1 MATVKSSQVNITD
14 LDFDDIA
21 DNLKEYLKGQS
32 TLKDYN
38 FEGSNIS
45 LLIDLLAYS
54 SHVSAFNANM
64 VASELFLD
72 TAQIRKNVVS
82 RAKEIGYTPTSAT
95 ASMATIDLQVNNPL
109 IGGETPTSLTLSR
122 GHKFKTVYDGQ
133 SYPYVCLSSQ
143 TISPLNG
150 VFKFEDLEIYQGKMN
165 SDIFAY
171 NGQVQNQRFP
181 LTEELVD
188 TSTITVTIQ
197 STGGGS
203 SAWSKAEDISG
214 VDKDTKVWYVQEN
227 DQGQFE
233 VYFGD
238 GVISAEPLDGD
249 TITISYLVTNE
260 QHTEGASQFTMTDA
274 IGGNSDVTIIN
285 KTASSGGKAKEGIE
299 SIRFA
304 ASKFYTSQNRLVTVD
319 DYKSKLQTLY
329 PGADSISVWG
339 GEDNDPPEYGKIFI
353 AIKPSQNVNKLTSSE
368 KTLLRD
374 KMRRLNMLTVRPQI
388 VDADIIDIL
397 VTTNFKFN
405 PRATTKTV
413 SELET
418 LVRAAIITHD
428 STYLSG
434 FDSIFRHSVLAT
446 DIDNAES
453 SILSNTT
460 TVKLRKTVS
469 PTFGQSK
476 GYEIEFGEGNKLY
489 NPHSGHNKAG
499 GGIIETTGF
508 LVSGFTDTFY
518 FDDDGEGNLRRYS
531 LSGSTRVYAD
541 NQAGTVDY
549 SNGKITTTGINI
561 LSTINTDDTIHFTVI
576 PNSYDSVAYR
586 SNLLDINTSLISVT
600 GATDTIAS
608 GDTSAGVGY
617 TSSSSYS

>member
-14 LDFDDIA
+14 LDFDNISK
-21 DNLKEYLKGQS
+21 NLKNYLKGQS
-32 TLKDYN
+32 TLKDYD

-109 IGGETPTSLTLSR
+109 IGGNTPTSLTLNR
-122 GHKFKTVYDGQ
+122 GHKFKTVFDGMN
-133 SYPYVCLSSQ
+133 YPYVLLETQ
-143 TISPLNG
+143 TITPLNG
-150 VFKFEDLEIYQGKMN
+150 VFKFEDLKIYQGTMN

-171 NGQVQNQRFP
+171 NGQIQNQRFP

-188 TSTITVTIQ
+188 TSSITVTVQ
-197 STGGGS
+197 STGGSS
-203 SAWSKAEDISG
+203 SAWSRSTDISA
-214 VDKDTKVWYVQEN
+214 VDSDSKVWYVQEN
-227 DQGQFE
+227 DQGLFE

-238 GVISAEPLDGD
+238 GVVSAEPLDGD

-260 QHTEGASQFTMTDA
+260 VHTDGSSIFAMTDSV
-274 IGGNSDVTIIN
+274 GGNMDVTLLTKIN
-285 KTASSGGKAKEGIE
+285 SSGGKDKESVE
-299 SIRFA
+299 SIKFA

-329 PGADSISVWG
+329 PGADSISIWG
-339 GEDNDPPEYGKIFI
+339 GEDNDPPQYGKIFI
-353 AIKPSQNVNKLTSSE
+353 AIKPSQTINKLTSSE
-368 KTLLRD
+368 KVILKEKLRT
-374 KMRRLNMLTVRPQI
+374 LNMLTVRPEL
-388 VDADIIDIL
+388 VDADVIDIL
-397 VTTNFKFN
+397 VTTNFKYN

-453 SILSNTT
+453 SILSNIT
-460 TVKLRKTVS
+460 TVKLRKTIT
-469 PTFGQSK
+469 PTLSQSK
-476 GYEIEFGEGNKLY
+476 GYTIEFGSGNPFY
-489 NPHSGHNKAG
+489 NPHTGHNKAG
-499 GGIIETTGF
+499 GGIIDTTGF
-508 LVSGFTDTFY
+508 TVSGFTDTFF

-531 LSGSTRVYAD
+531 LTGSTRVYAD

-561 LSTINTDDTIHFTVI
+561 IGTSNTDGPIQFTVK
-576 PNSYDSVAYR
+576 PNSNDSVAFR
-586 SNLLDINTSLISVT
+586 SNLLDINSSLIDVT

>member
-21 DNLKEYLKGQS
+21 ANLKEYLKGQS

-38 FEGSNIS
+38 MEGSNINI
-45 LLIDLLAYS
+45 LIDLLAYS

-109 IGGETPTSLTLSR
+109 IGGETPTSLTINR
-122 GHKFKTVYDGQ
+122 GHKFKTVYDGFT
-133 SYPYVCLSSQ
+133 YPYVSLASQ

-171 NGQVQNQRFP
+171 NGQIQNQRFP

-188 TSTITVTIQ
+188 TSTVTVTVQ

-203 SAWSKAEDISG
+203 SAWSKSEDISG

-233 VYFGD
+233 IYFGD

-249 TITISYLVTNE
+249 TITISYLVTDD

-274 IGGNSDVTIIN
+274 IGGNSDVTLIT
-285 KTASSGGKAKEGIE
+285 KTASSGGKAKESIE

-339 GEDNDPPEYGKIFI
+339 GEDNNPPQYGKIFI

-374 KMRRLNMLTVRPQI
+374 KMRRLNMLTVRPEI
-388 VDADIIDIL
+388 IDADIIDIL
-397 VTTNFKFN
+397 VTTTFKFN

-434 FDSIFRHSVLAT
+434 FDSIFRHSVLAK
-446 DIDNAES
+446 DIDSAES
-453 SILSNTT
+453 SILSNIT
-460 TVKLRKTVS
+460 TVKLRKTVT

-476 GYEIEFGEGNKLY
+476 GYEVEFGEGNKFY
-489 NPHSGHNKAG
+489 NPHSGHNKLG

-541 NQAGTVDY
+541 SQAGTVDY
-549 SNGKITTTGINI
+549 SNGKITINGINV

-576 PNSYDSVAYR
+576 PNSFDSVAYR
-586 SNLLDINTSLISVT
+586 SNLLDINTSLIKVT

>member
-21 DNLKEYLKGQS
+21 SNLKEYLKGQS

-82 RAKEIGYTPTSAT
+82 RAKEIGYVPTSAT
-95 ASMATIDLQVNNPL
+95 ASMASIDLQVNNPL
-109 IGGETPTSLTLSR
+109 VGGTIPTSLTLNR
-122 GHKFKTVYDGQ
+122 GHKFKTVFDGV
-133 SYPYVCLSSQ
+133 SYPYILLESK

-150 VFKFEDLEIYQGKMN
+150 VFKFEGLKLYQGTMN

-171 NGQVQNQRFP
+171 NGQTQNQRFP

-188 TSTITVTIQ
+188 TSSITVTVESTSGSTSAWTQ
-197 STGGGS
+197 ST
-203 SAWSKAEDISG
+203 DISA
-214 VDKDTKVWYVQEN
+214 VDKDSKVWYVQEN

-260 QHTEGASQFTMTDA
+260 IHTEGAKVFTMTDA
-274 IGGNSDVTIIN
+274 IAGNSDVTIVTN
-285 KTASSGGKAKEGIE
+285 TTSSGGKDKESIE

-329 PGADSISVWG
+329 PGADSIAVWG
-339 GEDNDPPEYGKIFI
+339 GEDNNPPQYGKIFI
-353 AIKPSQNVNKLTSSE
+353 SIKPSQNVNKLTTSE
-368 KTLLRD
+368 KILLRD
-374 KMRRLNMLTVRPQI
+374 KLRQLNMLTVRPEL
-388 VDADIIDIL
+388 VDANIIDIIIDS
-397 VTTNFKFN
+397 NFKYN
-405 PRATTKTV
+405 PRATTKTA

-434 FDSIFRHSVLAT
+434 FDSIFRHSVLAN
-446 DIDNAES
+446 DIDSAES
-453 SILSNTT
+453 SILSNITT
-460 TVKLRKTVS
+460 IKLRKTIT
-469 PTFGQSK
+469 PTLGQSK
-476 GYEIEFGEGNKLY
+476 GYTVDFGSGNAFY
-489 NPHSGHNKAG
+489 NPHSGHNAHN
-499 GGIIETTGF
+499 GGIIVTTGF
-508 LVSGFTDTFY
+508 KVSGYTDTYY
-518 FDDDGEGNLRRYS
+518 FDDDGQGNLRRYS

-541 NQAGTVDY
+541 SQAGTVDY
-549 SNGKITTTGINI
+549 SNGKITVNGVNI
-561 LSTINTDDTIHFTVI
+561 LETINTDDTIYFTVI
-576 PNSYDSVAYR
+576 PNSYDAVAYR
-586 SNLLDINTSLISVT
+586 SNLLDINTSLIKVT

>member
-14 LDFDDIA
+14 LDFDNISK
-21 DNLKEYLKGQS
+21 NLKNYLKGQS
-32 TLKDYN
+32 TLKDYD

-109 IGGETPTSLTLSR
+109 IGGNTPTSLTLNR
-122 GHKFKTVYDGQ
+122 GHKFKTVFDGMN
-133 SYPYVCLSSQ
+133 YPYVLLETQ
-143 TISPLNG
+143 TITPLNG
-150 VFKFEDLEIYQGKMN
+150 VFKFEDLKIYQGTMN

-171 NGQVQNQRFP
+171 NGQIQNQRFP

-188 TSTITVTIQ
+188 TSSITVTVQ
-197 STGGGS
+197 STGGSS
-203 SAWSKAEDISG
+203 SAWSRSTDISA
-214 VDKDTKVWYVQEN
+214 VDSDSKVWYVQEN
-227 DQGQFE
+227 DQGLFE

-238 GVISAEPLDGD
+238 GVVSAEPLDGD

-260 QHTEGASQFTMTDA
+260 VHTDGSSIFAMTDSV
-274 IGGNSDVTIIN
+274 GGNMDVTLLTKIN
-285 KTASSGGKAKEGIE
+285 SSGGKDKESVE
-299 SIRFA
+299 SIKFA

-329 PGADSISVWG
+329 PGADSISIWG
-339 GEDNDPPEYGKIFI
+339 GEDNDPPQYGKIFI
-353 AIKPSQNVNKLTSSE
+353 AIKPSQTINKLTSSE
-368 KTLLRD
+368 KVILKEKLRT
-374 KMRRLNMLTVRPQI
+374 LNMLTVRPEL
-388 VDADIIDIL
+388 VDADVIDIL
-397 VTTNFKFN
+397 VTTNFKYN

-453 SILSNTT
+453 SILSNIT
-460 TVKLRKTVS
+460 TVKLRKTIT
-469 PTFGQSK
+469 PTLSQSK
-476 GYEIEFGEGNKLY
+476 GYTIEFGSGNPFY
-489 NPHSGHNKAG
+489 NPHTGHNKAG
-499 GGIIETTGF
+499 GGIIDTTGF
-508 LVSGFTDTFY
+508 TVSGFTDTFF

-531 LSGSTRVYAD
+531 LTGSTRVYAD

-561 LSTINTDDTIHFTVI
+561 IGTSNTDGTIHFTVK
-576 PNSYDSVAYR
+576 PNSNDSVAFR
-586 SNLLDINTSLISVT
+586 SNLLDINSSLINVT
-600 GATDTIAS
+600 GATDSIAS

>member
-21 DNLKEYLKGQS
+21 SNLKEYLKGQS

-109 IGGETPTSLTLSR
+109 IGGEVPTSLTLNR
-122 GHKFKTVYDGQ
+122 GHKFKTSYDG
-133 SYPYVCLSSQ
+133 SVFPYVLLESK
-143 TISPLNG
+143 TISPLDG
-150 VFKFEDLEIYQGKMN
+150 IFKFENLKLYQGTMN

-171 NGQVQNQRFP
+171 NGQIQNQRFA
-181 LTEELVD
+181 LSEELVD
-188 TSTITVTIQ
+188 TSSITVTVQ

-203 SAWSKAEDISG
+203 SAWAKSEDISG
-214 VDKDTKVWYVQEN
+214 VDKDSKVWYVQEN
-227 DQGQFE
+227 DQGLFE

-249 TITISYLVTNE
+249 TITISYLVTNAT
-260 QHTEGASQFTMTDA
+260 HTEGANIFTMSDS
-274 IGGNSDVTIIN
+274 IGGNSDVTIIT
-285 KTASSGGKAKEGIE
+285 KTASSGGKDKEDIE

-339 GEDNDPPEYGKIFI
+339 GEDNNPPQYGKIFI

-374 KMRRLNMLTVRPQI
+374 KMRRLNMLTVRPEI
-388 VDADIIDIL
+388 VDADVIEIL
-397 VTTNFKFN
+397 VTCNFKFN
-405 PRATTKTV
+405 PRATTKTA

-453 SILSNTT
+453 SILSNIT

-469 PTFGQSK
+469 PTLGQSK
-476 GYEIEFGEGNKLY
+476 GYEIEFGDGNKFY
-489 NPHSGHNKAG
+489 NPHLGHNKHG
-499 GGIIETTGF
+499 GGITTTTGF
-508 LVSGFTDTFY
+508 KVSGFTDTFF

-531 LSGSTRVYAD
+531 LSGSERVYAD
-541 NQAGTVDY
+541 SQAGTVDY
-549 SNGKITTTGINI
+549 TNGKITVNGINI
-561 LSTINTDDTIHFTVI
+561 LETSNTDDTIHFTVI

-600 GATDTIAS
+600 GATDSIAS

>member
-21 DNLKEYLKGQS
+21 SNLKEYLKGQS

-109 IGGETPTSLTLSR
+109 IGGEVPTSLTLNR
-122 GHKFKTVYDGQ
+122 GHKFKTSYDG
-133 SYPYVCLSSQ
+133 SVFPYVLLESK
-143 TISPLNG
+143 TISPLDG
-150 VFKFEDLEIYQGKMN
+150 IFKFENLKLYQGTMN

-171 NGQVQNQRFP
+171 NGQIQNQRFS
-181 LTEELVD
+181 LSEELVD
-188 TSTITVTIQ
+188 TDSITVTVQ

-203 SAWSKAEDISG
+203 SSWAKSEDISG
-214 VDKDTKVWYVQEN
+214 VDKDSKVWYVQEN
-227 DQGQFE
+227 DQGLFE

-249 TITISYLVTNE
+249 TITISYLVTNAT
-260 QHTEGASQFTMTDA
+260 HTEGANIFTMSDS
-274 IGGNSDVTIIN
+274 IGGNSDVTITT
-285 KTASSGGKAKEGIE
+285 KTASSGGKDKEDIE

-339 GEDNDPPEYGKIFI
+339 GEDNDPPQYGKIFI

-374 KMRRLNMLTVRPQI
+374 KMRRLNMLTVRPEI
-388 VDADIIDIL
+388 VDADVIEIL
-397 VTTNFKFN
+397 VTCNFKFN

-453 SILSNTT
+453 SILSNIT
-460 TVKLRKTVS
+460 TVKLRKTIS
-469 PTFGQSK
+469 PTLGQSK
-476 GYEIEFGEGNKLY
+476 GYEVEFGDGNKFY
-489 NPHSGHNKAG
+489 NPHLGHNKHG
-499 GGIIETTGF
+499 GGITTTTGF
-508 LVSGFTDTFY
+508 KVSGFTDTFF

-531 LSGSTRVYAD
+531 LSGSERVYAD
-541 NQAGTVDY
+541 SQAGTVDY
-549 SNGKITTTGINI
+549 TNGKITVNGINI
-561 LSTINTDDTIHFTVI
+561 LETSNTDDTIHFTVK
-576 PNSYDSVAYR
+576 PNSNDAVAFR
-586 SNLLDINTSLISVT
+586 SNLLDINSSLIDVT

>member
-21 DNLKEYLKGQS
+21 SNLKEYLKGQS

-95 ASMATIDLQVNNPL
+95 ASMATIDLQVNSPL
-109 IGGETPTSLTLSR
+109 IGGEVPTSLTLNR
-122 GHKFKTVYDGQ
+122 GHKFKTSYDG
-133 SYPYVCLSSQ
+133 SVFPYVLLESK
-143 TISPLNG
+143 TISPLDG
-150 VFKFEDLEIYQGKMN
+150 IFKFENLKLYQGTMN

-171 NGQVQNQRFP
+171 NGQIQNQRFA
-181 LTEELVD
+181 LSEELVD
-188 TSTITVTIQ
+188 TSSITVTVQ

-203 SAWSKAEDISG
+203 SAWAKSEDISG
-214 VDKDTKVWYVQEN
+214 VDKDSKVWYVQEN
-227 DQGQFE
+227 DQGLFE

-249 TITISYLVTNE
+249 TITISYLVTNAT
-260 QHTEGASQFTMTDA
+260 HTEGANIFTMSDS
-274 IGGNSDVTIIN
+274 IGGNSDVTIIT
-285 KTASSGGKAKEGIE
+285 KTASSGGKDKEDIE

-339 GEDNDPPEYGKIFI
+339 GEDNNPPQYGKIFI

-374 KMRRLNMLTVRPQI
+374 KMRRLNMLTVRPEI
-388 VDADIIDIL
+388 VDADVIEIL
-397 VTTNFKFN
+397 VTCNFKFN
-405 PRATTKTV
+405 PRATTKTA

-453 SILSNTT
+453 SILSNIT
-460 TVKLRKTVS
+460 TVKLRKTIS
-469 PTFGQSK
+469 PTLGQSK
-476 GYEIEFGEGNKLY
+476 GYDIEFGDGNKFY
-489 NPHSGHNKAG
+489 NPHLGHNKHG
-499 GGIIETTGF
+499 GGITTTTGF
-508 LVSGFTDTFY
+508 KVSGFTDTFF

-531 LSGSTRVYAD
+531 LSGSERVYAD
-541 NQAGTVDY
+541 SQAGTVDY
-549 SNGKITTTGINI
+549 TNGKITINGINI
-561 LSTINTDDTIHFTVI
+561 LETSNTDDTIHFTVI

-600 GATDTIAS
+600 GATDSIAS

>member
-21 DNLKEYLKGQS
+21 SNLKEYLKGQS

-109 IGGETPTSLTLSR
+109 IGGEIPTSLTLNR
-122 GHKFKTVYDGQ
+122 GHKFKTAYDGLVF
-133 SYPYVCLSSQ
+133 PYVLLESK
-143 TISPLNG
+143 TISPLDG
-150 VFKFEDLEIYQGKMN
+150 IFKFENLKLYQGTMN

-171 NGQVQNQRFP
+171 NGQIQNQRFA
-181 LTEELVD
+181 LSEELVD
-188 TSTITVTIQ
+188 TDSITVTVQ

-203 SAWSKAEDISG
+203 SAWAKSEDISG
-214 VDKDTKVWYVQEN
+214 VDKDSKVWYVQEN
-227 DQGQFE
+227 DQGLFE

-249 TITISYLVTNE
+249 TITISYLVTNAT
-260 QHTEGASQFTMTDA
+260 HTEGANIFTMTDA
-274 IGGNSDVTIIN
+274 IGGNSDVTLIT
-285 KTASSGGKAKEGIE
+285 KTASSGGKDKEDIE

-339 GEDNDPPEYGKIFI
+339 GEDNNPPQYGKIFI

-374 KMRRLNMLTVRPQI
+374 KMRRLNMLTVRPEI
-388 VDADIIDIL
+388 VDADVIEIL
-397 VTTNFKFN
+397 VTCNFKFN
-405 PRATTKTV
+405 PRATTKTA

-446 DIDNAES
+446 DIDNAEP
-453 SILSNTT
+453 SILSNIT
-460 TVKLRKTVS
+460 TVKLRKTVT
-469 PTFGQSK
+469 PTLGQSK
-476 GYEIEFGEGNKLY
+476 GYEIEFGDGNKFY
-489 NPHSGHNKAG
+489 NPHTGHNKHG
-499 GGIIETTGF
+499 GGITTTTGF
-508 LVSGFTDTFY
+508 KVSGFTDTYF

-531 LSGSTRVYAD
+531 LSGSERVYAD
-541 NQAGTVDY
+541 SQAGTVDY
-549 SNGKITTTGINI
+549 TNGKITVNGINI
-561 LSTINTDDTIHFTVI
+561 LETSNTDDTIHFTVI

-600 GATDTIAS
+600 GATDSIAS

-617 TSSSSYS
+617 TSTSSYS

>member
-21 DNLKEYLKGQS
+21 SNLKEYLKGQS

-109 IGGETPTSLTLSR
+109 IGGEVPTSLTLNR
-122 GHKFKTVYDGQ
+122 GHKFKTSYDG
-133 SYPYVCLSSQ
+133 SVFPYVLLESK
-143 TISPLNG
+143 TISPLDG
-150 VFKFEDLEIYQGKMN
+150 IFKFENLKLYQGTMN

-171 NGQVQNQRFP
+171 NGQIQNQRFS
-181 LTEELVD
+181 LSEELVD
-188 TSTITVTIQ
+188 TDSITVTVQ

-203 SAWSKAEDISG
+203 SAWAKSEDISG
-214 VDKDTKVWYVQEN
+214 VDKDSKVWYVQEN
-227 DQGQFE
+227 DQGLFE

-249 TITISYLVTNE
+249 TITISYLVTNAT
-260 QHTEGASQFTMTDA
+260 HTEGANIFTMSDS
-274 IGGNSDVTIIN
+274 IGGNSDVTIIT
-285 KTASSGGKAKEGIE
+285 KTASSGGKDKEDIE

-339 GEDNDPPEYGKIFI
+339 GEDNNPPQYGKIFI

-374 KMRRLNMLTVRPQI
+374 KMRRLNMLTVRPEI
-388 VDADIIDIL
+388 VDADVIEIL
-397 VTTNFKFN
+397 VTCNFKFN
-405 PRATTKTV
+405 PRATTKTA

-453 SILSNTT
+453 SILSNIT

-469 PTFGQSK
+469 PTLGQSK
-476 GYEIEFGEGNKLY
+476 GYEIEFGDGNKFY
-489 NPHSGHNKAG
+489 NPHLGHNKHG
-499 GGIIETTGF
+499 GGITTTTGF
-508 LVSGFTDTFY
+508 KVSGFTDTFF

-531 LSGSTRVYAD
+531 LSGSERVYAD
-541 NQAGTVDY
+541 SQAGTVDY
-549 SNGKITTTGINI
+549 TNGKITVNGINI
-561 LSTINTDDTIHFTVI
+561 LETSNTDDTIHFTVI

-600 GATDTIAS
+600 GATDSIAS

>member
-21 DNLKEYLKGQS
+21 SNLKEYLKGQS

-109 IGGETPTSLTLSR
+109 IGGEVPTSLTLNR
-122 GHKFKTVYDGQ
+122 GHKFKTSYDG
-133 SYPYVCLSSQ
+133 SVFPYVLLESK
-143 TISPLNG
+143 TISPLDG
-150 VFKFEDLEIYQGKMN
+150 IFKFENLKLYQGTMN

-171 NGQVQNQRFP
+171 NGQIQNQRFS
-181 LTEELVD
+181 LSEELVD
-188 TSTITVTIQ
+188 TDSITVTVQ

-203 SAWSKAEDISG
+203 SAWSKSEDISG
-214 VDKDTKVWYVQEN
+214 VDKDSKVWYVQEN
-227 DQGQFE
+227 DQGLFE

-249 TITISYLVTNE
+249 TITISYLVTNAT
-260 QHTEGASQFTMTDA
+260 HTEGANIFTMSDS
-274 IGGNSDVTIIN
+274 IGGNSDVTLIT
-285 KTASSGGKAKEGIE
+285 KTASSGGKDKEDIE

-339 GEDNDPPEYGKIFI
+339 GEDNNPPQYGKIFI

-374 KMRRLNMLTVRPQI
+374 KMRRLNMLTVRPEI
-388 VDADIIDIL
+388 VDADVIEIL
-397 VTTNFKFN
+397 VTCNFKFN
-405 PRATTKTV
+405 PRATTKTA

-453 SILSNTT
+453 SILSNIT

-469 PTFGQSK
+469 PTLGQSK
-476 GYEIEFGEGNKLY
+476 GYEIEFGDGNKFY
-489 NPHSGHNKAG
+489 NPHLGHNKHG
-499 GGIIETTGF
+499 GGITTTTGF
-508 LVSGFTDTFY
+508 KVSGFTDTFF
-518 FDDDGEGNLRRYS
+518 FDDDGEGSLRRYS
-531 LSGSTRVYAD
+531 LSGSERVYAD
-541 NQAGTVDY
+541 SQAGTVDY
-549 SNGKITTTGINI
+549 TNGKITVNGINI
-561 LSTINTDDTIHFTVI
+561 LETSNTDDTIHFTVI

-600 GATDTIAS
+600 GATDSIAS

>member
-1 MATVKSSQVNITD
+1 MTTVKSSQVNITD

-21 DNLKEYLKGQS
+21 SNLKEYLKGQS

-109 IGGETPTSLTLSR
+109 IGGEVPTSLTLNR
-122 GHKFKTVYDGQ
+122 GHKFKTTYDGFVF
-133 SYPYVCLSSQ
+133 PYVLLESQ

-150 VFKFEDLEIYQGKMN
+150 VFKFEDLELYQGTMN

-171 NGQVQNQRFP
+171 NGQIQNQRFS
-181 LTEELVD
+181 LSEELVD
-188 TSTITVTIQ
+188 TTSITVTVS
-197 STGGGS
+197 STGGSTS
-203 SAWSKAEDISG
+203 SWSQSVDISS
-214 VDKDTKVWYVQEN
+214 VDKDSKVWYVQEN
-227 DQGQFE
+227 DQGLFE

-249 TITISYLVTNE
+249 TITISYLVTNAT
-260 QHTEGASQFTMTDA
+260 HTEGANVFSMTDA
-274 IGGNSDVTIIN
+274 IGGNSDVTLIN
-285 KTASSGGKAKEGIE
+285 KTASSGGKDKEGIE

-339 GEDNDPPEYGKIFI
+339 GEDNNPPQYGKIFI

-374 KMRRLNMLTVRPQI
+374 KMRRLNMLTVRPDI

-397 VTTNFKFN
+397 VTCNFKFN

-434 FDSIFRHSVLAT
+434 FDSIFRHSVLAK
-446 DIDNAES
+446 DIDSAES
-453 SILSNTT
+453 SILSNIT
-460 TVKLRKTVS
+460 TVKLRKTVT

-476 GYEIEFGEGNKLY
+476 GYNVEFGDGNGFY
-489 NPHSGHNKAG
+489 NPHSGHNKHG
-499 GGIIETTGF
+499 GGILETTGF

-541 NQAGTVDY
+541 SQAGIVDY
-549 SNGKITTTGINI
+549 SNGKITINGINV
-561 LSTINTDDTIHFTVI
+561 LSTINTDDTIHFTVN

-586 SNLLDINTSLISVT
+586 SNLLDINSSLIRVT

>member
-21 DNLKEYLKGQS
+21 SNLKEYLKGQS

-95 ASMATIDLQVNNPL
+95 ASMATIDLQVNSPL
-109 IGGETPTSLTLSR
+109 IGGEVPTSLTLNR
-122 GHKFKTVYDGQ
+122 GHKFKTSYDG
-133 SYPYVCLSSQ
+133 SVFPYVLLESK
-143 TISPLNG
+143 TISPLDG
-150 VFKFEDLEIYQGKMN
+150 IFKFENLKLYQGTMN

-171 NGQVQNQRFP
+171 NGQIQNQRFA
-181 LTEELVD
+181 LSEELVD
-188 TSTITVTIQ
+188 TSSITVTIQ

-203 SAWSKAEDISG
+203 SAWAKSEDISG
-214 VDKDTKVWYVQEN
+214 VDKDSKVWYVQEN
-227 DQGQFE
+227 DQGLFE

-249 TITISYLVTNE
+249 TITISYLVTNAT
-260 QHTEGASQFTMTDA
+260 HTEGANIFTMSDS
-274 IGGNSDVTIIN
+274 IGGNSDVTIIT
-285 KTASSGGKAKEGIE
+285 KTASSGGKDKEDIE

-339 GEDNDPPEYGKIFI
+339 GEDNNPPQYGKIFI

-374 KMRRLNMLTVRPQI
+374 KMRRLNMLTVRPEI
-388 VDADIIDIL
+388 VDADVIEIL
-397 VTTNFKFN
+397 VTCNFKFN
-405 PRATTKTV
+405 PRATTKTA

-453 SILSNTT
+453 SILSNIT
-460 TVKLRKTVS
+460 TVKLRKTIS
-469 PTFGQSK
+469 PTLGQSK
-476 GYEIEFGEGNKLY
+476 GYDIEFGDGNKFY
-489 NPHSGHNKAG
+489 NPHLGHNKHG
-499 GGIIETTGF
+499 GGITTTTGF
-508 LVSGFTDTFY
+508 KVSGFTDTFF

-531 LSGSTRVYAD
+531 LSGSERVYAD
-541 NQAGTVDY
+541 SQAGTVDY
-549 SNGKITTTGINI
+549 TNGKITINGINI
-561 LSTINTDDTIHFTVI
+561 LETSNTDDTIHFTVI

-600 GATDTIAS
+600 GATDSIAS

>member
-21 DNLKEYLKGQS
+21 SNLKEYLKGQS

-109 IGGETPTSLTLSR
+109 IGGEVPTSLTLNR
-122 GHKFKTVYDGQ
+122 GHKFKTSYDG
-133 SYPYVCLSSQ
+133 SVFPYVLLESK
-143 TISPLNG
+143 TISPLDG
-150 VFKFEDLEIYQGKMN
+150 IFKFENLKLYQGTMN

-171 NGQVQNQRFP
+171 NGQIQNQRFA
-181 LTEELVD
+181 LSEELVD
-188 TSTITVTIQ
+188 TSSITVTIQ

-203 SAWSKAEDISG
+203 SAWAKSEDISG
-214 VDKDTKVWYVQEN
+214 VDKDSKVWYVQEN
-227 DQGQFE
+227 DQGLFE

-249 TITISYLVTNE
+249 TITISYLVTNAT
-260 QHTEGASQFTMTDA
+260 HTEGANIFTMSDS
-274 IGGNSDVTIIN
+274 IGGNSDVTIIT
-285 KTASSGGKAKEGIE
+285 KTASSGGKDKEDIE

-339 GEDNDPPEYGKIFI
+339 GEDNNPPQYGKIFI

-374 KMRRLNMLTVRPQI
+374 KMRRLNMLTVRPEI
-388 VDADIIDIL
+388 VDADVIEIL
-397 VTTNFKFN
+397 VTCNFKFN
-405 PRATTKTV
+405 PRATTKTA

-453 SILSNTT
+453 SILSNIT

-469 PTFGQSK
+469 PTLGQSK
-476 GYEIEFGEGNKLY
+476 GYEIEFGDGNKFY
-489 NPHSGHNKAG
+489 NPHLGHNKHG
-499 GGIIETTGF
+499 GGITTTTGF
-508 LVSGFTDTFY
+508 KVSGFTDTFF

-531 LSGSTRVYAD
+531 LSGSERVYAD
-541 NQAGTVDY
+541 SQAGTVDY
-549 SNGKITTTGINI
+549 TNGKITVNGVNI
-561 LSTINTDDTIHFTVI
+561 LETSNTDDTIHFTVI

-600 GATDTIAS
+600 GATDSIAS

>member
-14 LDFDDIA
+14 LDFDDISK
-21 DNLKEYLKGQS
+21 NLKNYLKGQS
-32 TLKDYN
+32 TLKDYD

-109 IGGETPTSLTLSR
+109 IGGETPTSLTLNR
-122 GHKFKTVYDGQ
+122 GHKFKTVYDGFN
-133 SYPYVCLSSQ
+133 YPYVLLESQ
-143 TISPLNG
+143 TITPLNN
-150 VFKFEDLEIYQGKMN
+150 VFKFENLEIYQGTMN

-171 NGQVQNQRFP
+171 NGQIQNQRFP

-188 TSTITVTIQ
+188 TSSITVTVQ
-197 STGGGS
+197 STGGSS
-203 SAWSKAEDISG
+203 SAWSRSTDISA
-214 VDKDTKVWYVQEN
+214 VNSNSTVWYVQEN
-227 DQGQFE
+227 DQGLFE

-238 GVISAEPLDGD
+238 GVVSAEPLDGD

-260 QHTEGASQFTMTDA
+260 NHTDGSSSFTMTDSV
-274 IGGNSDVTIIN
+274 GGNTDVTLIT
-285 KTASSGGKAKEGIE
+285 KTNSSGGKDKE
-299 SIRFA
+299 SIDSIKFA

-339 GEDNDPPEYGKIFI
+339 GEDNDPPQYGKIFI
-353 AIKPSQNVNKLTSSE
+353 AIKPSQTVNKLTSSE
-368 KTLLRD
+368 KTLL
-374 KMRRLNMLTVRPQI
+374 KQKLKTLNMLTVRPELI
-388 VDADIIDIL
+388 DADVIDIL
-397 VTTNFKFN
+397 VNTSFKYN
-405 PRATTKTV
+405 PKATTKTV

-434 FDSIFRHSVLAT
+434 FDGIFRHSVLAK
-446 DIDNAES
+446 DIDSAES
-453 SILSNTT
+453 SILSNIT
-460 TVKLRKTVS
+460 TVKLRKTIS
-469 PTFGQSK
+469 PTFNQSK
-476 GYEIEFGEGNKLY
+476 GYTIDFGSGNAFY
-489 NPHSGHNKAG
+489 NPHVGHNKAG
-499 GGIIETTGF
+499 GGILETSGF

-518 FDDDGEGNLRRYS
+518 FDDDGNGNLRRYS
-531 LSGSTRVYAD
+531 LSGSERIYAD
-541 NQAGTVDY
+541 SQAGTVDY
-549 SNGKITTTGINI
+549 TNGKITTTGINI
-561 LSTINTDDTIHFTVI
+561 LSTINTDDTIHFTVK
-576 PNSYDSVAYR
+576 PNSNDSVAFR
-586 SNLLDINTSLISVT
+586 SNLLDINSSLIDVT
-600 GATDTIAS
+600 GATDSIAS

>member
-21 DNLKEYLKGQS
+21 SNLKNYLKGQS
-32 TLKDYN
+32 TLKDYD

-95 ASMATIDLQVNNPL
+95 ASSATIDLQVNNPL
-109 IGGETPTSLTLSR
+109 IGGETPTSLTLNR
-122 GHKFKTVYDGQ
+122 GHKFKTVYDGFN
-133 SYPYVCLSSQ
+133 YPYVLLESQ
-143 TISPLNG
+143 TITPLNN
-150 VFKFEDLEIYQGKMN
+150 VFKFENLEIYQGTMN
-165 SDIFAY
+165 SDLFAY
-171 NGQVQNQRFP
+171 NGQIQNQRFP
-181 LTEELVD
+181 LTEELAD
-188 TSTITVTIQ
+188 TSSITVTVQ
-197 STGGGS
+197 STGGSS
-203 SAWSKAEDISG
+203 SAWSRSTDISA
-214 VDKDTKVWYVQEN
+214 VNSNSKVWYVQEN
-227 DQGQFE
+227 DQGLFE

-238 GVISAEPLDGD
+238 GVVSAEPLDGD

-260 QHTEGASQFTMTDA
+260 NHTDGSSLFTMTDSV
-274 IGGNSDVTIIN
+274 GGNTDVTLIT
-285 KTASSGGKAKEGIE
+285 KTNSSGGKDKE
-299 SIRFA
+299 SIDSIKFA

-339 GEDNDPPEYGKIFI
+339 GEDNDPPQYGKIFI
-353 AIKPSQNVNKLTSSE
+353 AIKPSQTVNKLTSSE
-368 KTLLRD
+368 KTLL
-374 KMRRLNMLTVRPQI
+374 KQKLKTLNMLTVRPELI
-388 VDADIIDIL
+388 DADVIDIL
-397 VTTNFKFN
+397 VNTNFKYN
-405 PRATTKTV
+405 PKATTKTV

-434 FDSIFRHSVLAT
+434 FDGIFRHSVLAK
-446 DIDNAES
+446 DIDSAES
-453 SILSNTT
+453 SILSNIT
-460 TVKLRKTVS
+460 TVKLRKTIS
-469 PTFGQSK
+469 PTFNQSK
-476 GYEIEFGEGNKLY
+476 GYTIDFGSGNSFY

-499 GGIIETTGF
+499 GGIIETSGF

-518 FDDDGEGNLRRYS
+518 YDDDGNGNLRRYS
-531 LSGSTRVYAD
+531 FSGAERVYAD

-561 LSTINTDDTIHFTVI
+561 LSTINTDDTIHFTVK
-576 PNSYDSVAYR
+576 PNSYDSVAFR
-586 SNLLDINTSLISVT
+586 SNLLDINSSLIDVT
-600 GATDTIAS
+600 GATDSIAS

>member
-21 DNLKEYLKGQS
+21 ANLKEYLKGQS

-109 IGGETPTSLTLSR
+109 IGGEVPTSLTLNR
-122 GHKFKTVYDGQ
+122 GHKFKTSYDG
-133 SYPYVCLSSQ
+133 SVFPYVLLESK
-143 TISPLNG
+143 TISPLDG
-150 VFKFEDLEIYQGKMN
+150 IFKFENLKLYQGTMN

-171 NGQVQNQRFP
+171 NGQIQNQRFA
-181 LTEELVD
+181 LSEELVD
-188 TSTITVTIQ
+188 TSSITVTIQ

-203 SAWSKAEDISG
+203 SAWAKSEDISG
-214 VDKDTKVWYVQEN
+214 VDKDSKVWYVQEN

-249 TITISYLVTNE
+249 TITISYLVTNSI
-260 QHTEGASQFTMTDA
+260 HTEGANIFTMSDS
-274 IGGNSDVTIIN
+274 IGGNSDVTLIT
-285 KTASSGGKAKEGIE
+285 KTASSGGKDKEDIE

-339 GEDNDPPEYGKIFI
+339 GEDNNPPQYGKIFI

-374 KMRRLNMLTVRPQI
+374 KMRRLNMLTVRPEI
-388 VDADIIDIL
+388 VDADVIEIL
-397 VTTNFKFN
+397 VTCNFKFN
-405 PRATTKTV
+405 PRATTKTA

-453 SILSNTT
+453 SILSNIT
-460 TVKLRKTVS
+460 TVKLRKTIS
-469 PTFGQSK
+469 PTLGQSK
-476 GYEIEFGEGNKLY
+476 GYEIEFGDGNKFY
-489 NPHSGHNKAG
+489 NPHLGHNKHG
-499 GGIIETTGF
+499 GGITTTTGF
-508 LVSGFTDTFY
+508 KVSGFTDTFF

-531 LSGSTRVYAD
+531 LSGSERVYAD
-541 NQAGTVDY
+541 SQAGTVDY
-549 SNGKITTTGINI
+549 TNGKITVNGVNI
-561 LSTINTDDTIHFTVI
+561 LETSNTDDTIHFTVI

-600 GATDTIAS
+600 GATDSIAS

>member
-14 LDFDDIA
+14 LDFDNIGN
-21 DNLKEYLKGQS
+21 NLKEYLKGQQ

-82 RAKEIGYTPTSAT
+82 RAKEIGYVPTSAT
-95 ASMATIDLQVNNPL
+95 ASMASIDLQVNNPL
-109 IGGETPTSLTLSR
+109 VGGTIPTSLTLNR
-122 GHKFKTVYDGQ
+122 GHKFKTVFDGV
-133 SYPYVCLSSQ
+133 SYPYILLESK

-150 VFKFEDLEIYQGKMN
+150 VFKFEGLKLYQGTMN

-171 NGQVQNQRFP
+171 NGQTQNQRFP

-188 TSTITVTIQ
+188 TSSITVTVESTSGSTSAWTQ
-197 STGGGS
+197 ST
-203 SAWSKAEDISG
+203 DISA
-214 VDKDTKVWYVQEN
+214 VDKDSKVWYVQEN

-260 QHTEGASQFTMTDA
+260 IHTEGAKVFTMTDA
-274 IGGNSDVTIIN
+274 IAGNSDVTIVTN
-285 KTASSGGKAKEGIE
+285 TASSGGKDKESIE

-329 PGADSISVWG
+329 PGADSIAVWG
-339 GEDNDPPEYGKIFI
+339 GEDNNPPQYGKIFI
-353 AIKPSQNVNKLTSSE
+353 SIKPSQNVNKLTTSE
-368 KTLLRD
+368 KILLRD
-374 KMRRLNMLTVRPQI
+374 KLRQLNMLTVRPEL
-388 VDADIIDIL
+388 VDANIIDIIIDS
-397 VTTNFKFN
+397 NFKYN
-405 PRATTKTV
+405 PRATTKTT

-434 FDSIFRHSVLAT
+434 FDSIFRHSVLAN
-446 DIDNAES
+446 DIDSAES
-453 SILSNTT
+453 SILSNITT
-460 TVKLRKTVS
+460 IKLRKTIT
-469 PTFGQSK
+469 PTLGQSK
-476 GYEIEFGEGNKLY
+476 GYTVDFGSGNAFY
-489 NPHSGHNKAG
+489 NPHSGHNAHN
-499 GGIIETTGF
+499 GGIIVTTGF
-508 LVSGFTDTFY
+508 KVSGYTDTYY
-518 FDDDGEGNLRRYS
+518 FDDDGQGNLRRYS

-541 NQAGTVDY
+541 SQAGTVDY
-549 SNGKITTTGINI
+549 SNGKITVNGVNI
-561 LSTINTDDTIHFTVI
+561 LETINTDDTIYFTVI
-576 PNSYDSVAYR
+576 PNSYDAVAYR
-586 SNLLDINTSLISVT
+586 SNLLDINTSLIKVT

-608 GDTSAGVGY
+608 GDTSARVGN

>member
-21 DNLKEYLKGQS
+21 SNLKEYLKGQS
-32 TLKDYN
+32 TLKDYD

-109 IGGETPTSLTLSR
+109 IGGNTPTSLTLNR
-122 GHKFKTVYDGQ
+122 GHKFKTVFDGMN
-133 SYPYVCLSSQ
+133 YPYVLLETQ
-143 TISPLNG
+143 TITPLNG
-150 VFKFEDLEIYQGKMN
+150 VFKFEDLKIYQGTMN

-171 NGQVQNQRFP
+171 NGQIQNQRFP

-188 TSTITVTIQ
+188 TSSITVTVQ
-197 STGGGS
+197 STGGSS
-203 SAWSKAEDISG
+203 SAWSRSTDISA
-214 VDKDTKVWYVQEN
+214 VDSDSKVWYVQEN
-227 DQGQFE
+227 DQGLFE

-238 GVISAEPLDGD
+238 GVVSAEPLDGD

-260 QHTEGASQFTMTDA
+260 VHTDGSSIFAMTDSV
-274 IGGNSDVTIIN
+274 GGNMDVTLLTKIN
-285 KTASSGGKAKEGIE
+285 SSGGKDKESVE
-299 SIRFA
+299 SIKFA

-329 PGADSISVWG
+329 PGADSISIWG
-339 GEDNDPPEYGKIFI
+339 GEDNDPPQYGKIFI
-353 AIKPSQNVNKLTSSE
+353 AIKPSQTINKLTSSE
-368 KTLLRD
+368 KVILKEKLRT
-374 KMRRLNMLTVRPQI
+374 LNMLTVRPEL
-388 VDADIIDIL
+388 VDADVIDIL
-397 VTTNFKFN
+397 VTTNFKYN

-453 SILSNTT
+453 SILSNIT
-460 TVKLRKTVS
+460 TVKLRKTIT
-469 PTFGQSK
+469 PTLSQSK
-476 GYEIEFGEGNKLY
+476 GYTIEFGSGNPFY
-489 NPHSGHNKAG
+489 NPHTGHNKAG
-499 GGIIETTGF
+499 GGIIDTTGF
-508 LVSGFTDTFY
+508 TVSGFTDTFF

-531 LSGSTRVYAD
+531 LTGSTRVYAD

-561 LSTINTDDTIHFTVI
+561 IGTSNTDGTIHFTVK
-576 PNSYDSVAYR
+576 PNSNDSVAFR
-586 SNLLDINTSLISVT
+586 SNLLDINSSLISVT

-617 TSSSSYS
+617 SSSSSYS

>member
-21 DNLKEYLKGQS
+21 SNLKEYLKGQS

-45 LLIDLLAYS
+45 ILIDLLAYS

-109 IGGETPTSLTLSR
+109 IGGEVPTSLTLNR
-122 GHKFKTVYDGQ
+122 GHKFKTTYDGFVF
-133 SYPYVCLSSQ
+133 PYVLLESQ

-150 VFKFEDLEIYQGKMN
+150 VFKFEDLELYQGTMN

-171 NGQVQNQRFP
+171 NGQIQNQRFS
-181 LTEELVD
+181 LSEELVD
-188 TSTITVTIQ
+188 TTSITVTVS
-197 STGGGS
+197 STGGSTS
-203 SAWSKAEDISG
+203 SWSQSVDISS
-214 VDKDTKVWYVQEN
+214 VDKDSKVWYVQEN
-227 DQGQFE
+227 DQGLFE

-249 TITISYLVTNE
+249 TITISYLVTNAT
-260 QHTEGASQFTMTDA
+260 HTEGANVFSMTDA
-274 IGGNSDVTIIN
+274 IGGNSDVTLIN
-285 KTASSGGKAKEGIE
+285 KTASSGGKDKEGIE

-339 GEDNDPPEYGKIFI
+339 GEDNNPPQYGKIFI

-368 KTLLRD
+368 KVLLRD
-374 KMRRLNMLTVRPQI
+374 KLKRLNMLTVRPELI
-388 VDADIIDIL
+388 DADVIDIL
-397 VTTNFKFN
+397 VTTNFKYN
-405 PRATTKTV
+405 PKATTKTV

-434 FDSIFRHSVLAT
+434 FDGIFRHSVLAK
-446 DIDNAES
+446 DIDSAES
-453 SILSNTT
+453 SILSNIT
-460 TVKLRKTVS
+460 TVKLRKTIT

-476 GYEIEFGEGNKLY
+476 GYTIDFGSGNAFY

-499 GGIIETTGF
+499 GGILDTTGF

-518 FDDDGEGNLRRYS
+518 YDDDGNGNLRRYS
-531 LSGSTRVYAD
+531 FSGAERIYAD
-541 NQAGTVDY
+541 NQAGTVNY
-549 SNGKITTTGINI
+549 STGKITTTGINI
-561 LSTINTDDTIHFTVI
+561 TGTSNTNETIHFTVK
-576 PNSYDSVAYR
+576 PNSNDSVAFR
-586 SNLLDINTSLISVT
+586 SNLLDINTALISVT

-617 TSSSSYS
+617 TSSTSYS

>member
-21 DNLKEYLKGQS
+21 SNLKEYLKGQS

-109 IGGETPTSLTLSR
+109 IGGEVPTSLTLNR
-122 GHKFKTVYDGQ
+122 GHKFKTSYDG
-133 SYPYVCLSSQ
+133 SVFPYVLLESK
-143 TISPLNG
+143 TISPLDG
-150 VFKFEDLEIYQGKMN
+150 VFKFENLKLYQGTMN

-171 NGQVQNQRFP
+171 NGQIQNQRFA
-181 LTEELVD
+181 LSEELVD
-188 TSTITVTIQ
+188 TSSITVTIQ

-203 SAWSKAEDISG
+203 SAWAKSEDISG
-214 VDKDTKVWYVQEN
+214 VDKDSKVWYVQEN
-227 DQGQFE
+227 DQGLFE

-249 TITISYLVTNE
+249 TITISYLVTNAT
-260 QHTEGASQFTMTDA
+260 HTEGANIFTMSDS
-274 IGGNSDVTIIN
+274 IGGNSDVTIIT
-285 KTASSGGKAKEGIE
+285 KTASSGGKDKEDIE

-339 GEDNDPPEYGKIFI
+339 GEDNNPPQYGKIFI

-374 KMRRLNMLTVRPQI
+374 KMRRLNMLTVRPEI
-388 VDADIIDIL
+388 VDADVIEIL
-397 VTTNFKFN
+397 VTCNFKFN
-405 PRATTKTV
+405 PRATTKTA

-453 SILSNTT
+453 SILSNIT
-460 TVKLRKTVS
+460 TVKLRKTIS
-469 PTFGQSK
+469 PTLGQSK
-476 GYEIEFGEGNKLY
+476 GYEIEFGDGNKFY
-489 NPHSGHNKAG
+489 NPHLGHNKHG
-499 GGIIETTGF
+499 GGITTTTGF
-508 LVSGFTDTFY
+508 KVSGFTDTYF

-531 LSGSTRVYAD
+531 LSGSERVYAD
-541 NQAGTVDY
+541 SQAGTVDY
-549 SNGKITTTGINI
+549 TNGKITVNGVNI
-561 LSTINTDDTIHFTVI
+561 LETSNTDDTIHFTVI
-576 PNSYDSVAYR
+576 PNSYDAVAYR

-600 GATDTIAS
+600 GATDSIAS

>member
-21 DNLKEYLKGQS
+21 SNLKEYLKGQS

-95 ASMATIDLQVNNPL
+95 ASMATIDLQVNSPL
-109 IGGETPTSLTLSR
+109 IGGEVPTSLTLNR
-122 GHKFKTVYDGQ
+122 GHKFKTSYDG
-133 SYPYVCLSSQ
+133 SVFPYVLLESK
-143 TISPLNG
+143 TISPLDG
-150 VFKFEDLEIYQGKMN
+150 IFKFENLKLYQGTMN

-171 NGQVQNQRFP
+171 NGQIQNQRFA
-181 LTEELVD
+181 LSEELVD
-188 TSTITVTIQ
+188 TSSITVTVQ

-203 SAWSKAEDISG
+203 SAWAKSEDISG
-214 VDKDTKVWYVQEN
+214 VDKDSKVWYVQEN
-227 DQGQFE
+227 DQGLFE

-249 TITISYLVTNE
+249 TITISYLVTNAT
-260 QHTEGASQFTMTDA
+260 HTEGANIFTMSDS
-274 IGGNSDVTIIN
+274 IGGNSDVTIIT
-285 KTASSGGKAKEGIE
+285 KTASSGGKDKEDIE

-339 GEDNDPPEYGKIFI
+339 GEDNNPPQYGKIFI

-374 KMRRLNMLTVRPQI
+374 KMRRLNMLTVRPEI
-388 VDADIIDIL
+388 VDADVIEIL
-397 VTTNFKFN
+397 VTCNFKFN

-453 SILSNTT
+453 SILSNIT
-460 TVKLRKTVS
+460 TVKLRKTIS
-469 PTFGQSK
+469 PTLGQSK
-476 GYEIEFGEGNKLY
+476 GYDIEFGDGNKFY
-489 NPHSGHNKAG
+489 NPHLGHNKHG
-499 GGIIETTGF
+499 GGITTTTGF
-508 LVSGFTDTFY
+508 KVSGFTDTFF

-531 LSGSTRVYAD
+531 LSGSERVYAD
-541 NQAGTVDY
+541 SQAGTVDY
-549 SNGKITTTGINI
+549 TNGKITINGINI
-561 LSTINTDDTIHFTVI
+561 LETSNTDDTIHFTVI

-600 GATDTIAS
+600 GATDSIAS

>member
-1 MATVKSSQVNITD
+1 MATIKSSQVNITD

-21 DNLKEYLKGQS
+21 SNLKNYLKGQS
-32 TLKDYN
+32 TLKDYD

-95 ASMATIDLQVNNPL
+95 ASTATIDLQVNNPL
-109 IGGETPTSLTLSR
+109 IGGETPTSLTVNR
-122 GHKFKTVYDGQ
+122 GHKFKTVYDGTN
-133 SYPYVCLSSQ
+133 YPYVLLETK
-143 TISPLNG
+143 TITPLNN
-150 VFKFEDLEIYQGKMN
+150 VFKFENLEIYQGTMN

-171 NGQVQNQRFP
+171 NGQIQNQRFP

-188 TSTITVTIQ
+188 TSSITVTVQ
-197 STGGGS
+197 STGGSS
-203 SAWSKAEDISG
+203 SAWTRSTDISS
-214 VDKDTKVWYVQEN
+214 VNSNSTVWYVQEN
-227 DQGQFE
+227 DQGLFE

-238 GVISAEPLDGD
+238 GVVSAEPLDGD

-260 QHTEGASQFTMTDA
+260 VHTDGASQFTMSDS
-274 IGGNSDVTIIN
+274 IGGNNDITLIT
-285 KTASSGGKAKEGIE
+285 KTNSSGGKDKE
-299 SIRFA
+299 SIDSIKFA

-339 GEDNDPPEYGKIFI
+339 GEDNDPPQYGKIFI
-353 AIKPSQNVNKLTSSE
+353 AIKPSQTVNKLTSSE
-368 KTLLRD
+368 KTLL
-374 KMRRLNMLTVRPQI
+374 KQKLKTLNMLTVRPELI
-388 VDADIIDIL
+388 DADVIDIL
-397 VTTNFKFN
+397 VNTNFKYN
-405 PRATTKTV
+405 PKATTKTV

-418 LVRAAIITHD
+418 LVRAAIITYD

-434 FDSIFRHSVLAT
+434 FDGIFRHSVLAK
-446 DIDNAES
+446 DIDSAES
-453 SILSNTT
+453 SILSNIT
-460 TVKLRKTVS
+460 TVKLRKTIS
-469 PTFGQSK
+469 PTFNQSK
-476 GYEIEFGEGNKLY
+476 GYTIDFGSGNAFY
-489 NPHSGHNKAG
+489 NPHVGHNKAG
-499 GGIIETTGF
+499 GGILETSGF

-518 FDDDGEGNLRRYS
+518 FDDDGNGNLRRYS
-531 LSGSTRVYAD
+531 LSGSERIYAD
-541 NQAGTVDY
+541 SQAGTVDY
-549 SNGKITTTGINI
+549 TNGKITTTGINI
-561 LSTINTDDTIHFTVI
+561 LSTINTDDTIHFTVK
-576 PNSYDSVAYR
+576 PNSNDSVAFR
-586 SNLLDINTSLISVT
+586 SNLLDINSSLIDVT
-600 GATDTIAS
+600 GATDSIAS

>member
-1 MATVKSSQVNITD
+1 MAVKSSQVNITD
-14 LDFDDIA
+14 LDFEDIA
-21 DNLKEYLKGQS
+21 ANLKEYLKGQK
-32 TLKDYN
+32 TLKDYD

-109 IGGETPTSLTLSR
+109 IGGETPTSLTLNR
-122 GHKFKTVYDGQ
+122 GHEFKTIFDGFN
-133 SYPYVCLSSQ
+133 YPYVLLESK

-150 VFKFEDLEIYQGKMN
+150 VYLFEDLEIYQGSMN
-165 SDIFAY
+165 SDIFLY
-171 NGQVQNQRFP
+171 NGQIQNQRFP

-188 TSTITVTIQ
+188 TSSVTVTIE
-197 STGGGS
+197 STGGSS
-203 SAWSKAEDISG
+203 SAWSQSTDISS
-214 VDKDTKVWYVQEN
+214 VDKNSKVWYVQEN
-227 DQGQFE
+227 EQGQFE

-249 TITISYLVTNE
+249 KITISYLVTNKD
-260 QHTEGASQFTMTDA
+260 HTNGATSFTMTDS
-274 IGGNSDVTIIN
+274 IGGNADVTLIN
-285 KTASSGGKAKEGIE
+285 KTASSGGKDKESIE

-339 GEDNDPPEYGKIFI
+339 GEDNEPPQYGKIFI
-353 AIKPSQNVNKLTSSE
+353 AIKPGQNVNKLTSSE
-368 KTLLRD
+368 KVLLKD
-374 KMRRLNMLTVRPQI
+374 KLKSLNMLTVRPEL
-388 VDADIIDIL
+388 VDADIIDII
-397 VTTNFKFN
+397 VNSNFKYN

-434 FDSIFRHSVLAT
+434 FDSIFRHSVLAR
-446 DIDNAES
+446 DIDSAES

-460 TVKLRKTVS
+460 TVKLRKTLT
-469 PTFGQSK
+469 PTLGQSK
-476 GYEIEFGEGNKLY
+476 GYTVEFGAGNSFY
-489 NPHSGHNKAG
+489 NPHTGHNKHG
-499 GGIIETTGF
+499 GGITTTTGF
-508 LVSGFTDTFY
+508 TVSGFTETFY

-531 LSGSTRVYAD
+531 LSGSTRIYAD
-541 NQAGTVDY
+541 SQAGIVDY
-549 SNGKITTTGINI
+549 SNGKITINGVNI
-561 LSTINTDDTIHFTVI
+561 LTTSNTDDTIHFTVI
-576 PNSYDSVAYR
+576 PNSYDAVAFR

>member
-14 LDFDDIA
+14 LDFDDISK
-21 DNLKEYLKGQS
+21 NLKNYLKGQS
-32 TLKDYN
+32 TLKDYD

-95 ASMATIDLQVNNPL
+95 ASMATIDLQINNPL
-109 IGGETPTSLTLSR
+109 IGGETPTSLTLNR
-122 GHKFKTVYDGQ
+122 GHKFKTVYDGFN
-133 SYPYVCLSSQ
+133 YPYVLLESQ
-143 TISPLNG
+143 TITPLND
-150 VFKFEDLEIYQGKMN
+150 VFKFENLEIYQGTMN

-171 NGQVQNQRFP
+171 NGQIQNQRFP

-188 TSTITVTIQ
+188 TSSITVTVQ
-197 STGGGS
+197 STGGSS
-203 SAWSKAEDISG
+203 SAWSRSTDISA
-214 VDKDTKVWYVQEN
+214 VNSNSKVWYVQEN
-227 DQGQFE
+227 DQGLFE

-238 GVISAEPLDGD
+238 GVVSAEPLDGD

-260 QHTEGASQFTMTDA
+260 NHTDGSSSFTMTDSV
-274 IGGNSDVTIIN
+274 GGNTDVTLIT
-285 KTASSGGKAKEGIE
+285 KTNSSGGKDKE
-299 SIRFA
+299 SIDSIKFA

-339 GEDNDPPEYGKIFI
+339 GEDNDPPQYGKIFI
-353 AIKPSQNVNKLTSSE
+353 AIKPSQTVNKLTSSE
-368 KTLLRD
+368 KTLL
-374 KMRRLNMLTVRPQI
+374 KQKLKTLNMLTVRPELI
-388 VDADIIDIL
+388 DADVIDIL
-397 VTTNFKFN
+397 VNTNFKYN
-405 PRATTKTV
+405 PKATTKTV

-434 FDSIFRHSVLAT
+434 FDGIFRHSVLAK
-446 DIDNAES
+446 DIDSAES
-453 SILSNTT
+453 SILSNIT
-460 TVKLRKTVS
+460 TVKLRKTIS
-469 PTFGQSK
+469 PTFNQSK
-476 GYEIEFGEGNKLY
+476 GYTIDFGSGNALY

-499 GGIIETTGF
+499 GGIIETSGF
-508 LVSGFTDTFY
+508 LVSGFTDTFF
-518 FDDDGEGNLRRYS
+518 FDDDGNGNLRRYS
-531 LSGSTRVYAD
+531 FSGSERVYAD

-561 LSTINTDDTIHFTVI
+561 LSTINTDDTIHFTVK
-576 PNSYDSVAYR
+576 PNSYDSVAFR
-586 SNLLDINTSLISVT
+586 SNLLDINSSLIDVT
-600 GATDTIAS
+600 GATDSIAS

>member
-21 DNLKEYLKGQS
+21 SNLKEYLKGQS

-109 IGGETPTSLTLSR
+109 IGGEVPTSLTLNR
-122 GHKFKTVYDGQ
+122 GHKFKTAYDGLVF
-133 SYPYVCLSSQ
+133 PYVLLESK
-143 TISPLNG
+143 TISPLDG
-150 VFKFEDLEIYQGKMN
+150 IFKFENLKLYQGTMN

-171 NGQVQNQRFP
+171 NGQIQNQRFA
-181 LTEELVD
+181 LSEELVD
-188 TSTITVTIQ
+188 TSSITVTVQ

-203 SAWSKAEDISG
+203 SAWAKSEDISG
-214 VDKDTKVWYVQEN
+214 VDKDSKVWYVQEN
-227 DQGQFE
+227 DQGLFE

-249 TITISYLVTNE
+249 TITISYLVTNAT
-260 QHTEGASQFTMTDA
+260 HTEGANIFTMSDS
-274 IGGNSDVTIIN
+274 IGGNSDVTIIT
-285 KTASSGGKAKEGIE
+285 KTASSGGKDKEDIE

-339 GEDNDPPEYGKIFI
+339 GEDNNPPQYGKIFI

-374 KMRRLNMLTVRPQI
+374 KMRRLNMLTVRPEI
-388 VDADIIDIL
+388 VDADVIEIL
-397 VTTNFKFN
+397 VTCNFKFN
-405 PRATTKTV
+405 PRATTKTA

-453 SILSNTT
+453 SILSNIT
-460 TVKLRKTVS
+460 TVKLRKTIS
-469 PTFGQSK
+469 PTLGQSK
-476 GYEIEFGEGNKLY
+476 GYDIEFGDGNKFY
-489 NPHSGHNKAG
+489 NPHLGHNKHG
-499 GGIIETTGF
+499 GGITTTTGF
-508 LVSGFTDTFY
+508 KVSGFTDTFF

-531 LSGSTRVYAD
+531 LSGSERVYAD
-541 NQAGTVDY
+541 SQAGTVDY
-549 SNGKITTTGINI
+549 TNGKITVNGINI
-561 LSTINTDDTIHFTVI
+561 LETSNTDDTIHFTVI

-600 GATDTIAS
+600 GATDSIAS

>member
-21 DNLKEYLKGQS
+21 DNLKEYLKGQT

-109 IGGETPTSLTLSR
+109 IGGETPTSLTLNR
-122 GHKFKTVYDGQ
+122 GHKFKTTYDGFVF
-133 SYPYVCLSSQ
+133 PYVLLDSQ
-143 TISPLNG
+143 TINPLNG
-150 VFKFEDLEIYQGKMN
+150 VFKFEDLKLYQGTMN

-171 NGQVQNQRFP
+171 NGQIQNQRFS
-181 LTEELVD
+181 LSEERVD
-188 TSTITVTIQ
+188 TTSITVTVA
-197 STGGGS
+197 STGGSTS
-203 SAWSKAEDISG
+203 SWSQSTDISS
-214 VDKDTKVWYVQEN
+214 VDKDSKVWYVQEN
-227 DQGQFE
+227 DQGLFE

-260 QHTEGASQFTMTDA
+260 VHTEGANIFSMTDA
-274 IGGNSDVTIIN
+274 IGGNSDVTIITTTN
-285 KTASSGGKAKEGIE
+285 SSGGKDKEGIE

-339 GEDNDPPEYGKIFI
+339 GEDNSPPQYGKIFI
-353 AIKPSQNVNKLTSSE
+353 AIKPSQTVNKLTSSE

-374 KMRRLNMLTVRPQI
+374 KMRRLNMLTVRPEI
-388 VDADIIDIL
+388 VDADIIDII
-397 VTTNFKFN
+397 VTTNFKYN

-453 SILSNTT
+453 SILSNIT
-460 TVKLRKTVS
+460 TVKLRKTVT

-476 GYEIEFGEGNKLY
+476 GYIIEFGDGNGFY
-489 NPHSGHNKAG
+489 NPHTGHNKAG
-499 GGIIETTGF
+499 GGILETTGF

-541 NQAGTVDY
+541 SQAGTVDY
-549 SNGKITTTGINI
+549 TNGKITTTGVNI
-561 LSTINTDDTIHFTVI
+561 LSTINTDDTIHFTVK
-576 PNSYDSVAYR
+576 PNSNDSVAYR

>member
-14 LDFDDIA
+14 LDFDNISK
-21 DNLKEYLKGQS
+21 NLKNYLKGQS
-32 TLKDYN
+32 TLKDYD

-109 IGGETPTSLTLSR
+109 IGGNTPTSLTLNR
-122 GHKFKTVYDGQ
+122 GHKFKTVFDGMN
-133 SYPYVCLSSQ
+133 YPYVLLETQ
-143 TISPLNG
+143 TITPLNG
-150 VFKFEDLEIYQGKMN
+150 VFKFEDLKIYQGTMN

-171 NGQVQNQRFP
+171 NGQIQNQRFP

-188 TSTITVTIQ
+188 TSSITVTVQ
-197 STGGGS
+197 STGGSS
-203 SAWSKAEDISG
+203 SAWSQSTDISS
-214 VDKDTKVWYVQEN
+214 VNSNSTVWYVQEN
-227 DQGQFE
+227 DQGLFE

-238 GVISAEPLDGD
+238 GVVSAEPLDGD

-260 QHTEGASQFTMTDA
+260 VHTDGSSIFAMTDSV
-274 IGGNSDVTIIN
+274 GGNMDVTLLTKIN
-285 KTASSGGKAKEGIE
+285 SSGGKDKESVE
-299 SIRFA
+299 SIKFA

-329 PGADSISVWG
+329 PGADSISIWG
-339 GEDNDPPEYGKIFI
+339 GEDNDPPQYGKIFI
-353 AIKPSQNVNKLTSSE
+353 AIKPSQTINKLTSSE
-368 KTLLRD
+368 KVILKEKLRT
-374 KMRRLNMLTVRPQI
+374 LNMLTVRPEL
-388 VDADIIDIL
+388 VDADVIDIL
-397 VTTNFKFN
+397 VTTNFKYN

-453 SILSNTT
+453 SILSNIT
-460 TVKLRKTVS
+460 TVKLRKTIT
-469 PTFGQSK
+469 PTLSQSK
-476 GYEIEFGEGNKLY
+476 GYTIEFGSGNPFY
-489 NPHSGHNKAG
+489 NPHTGHNKAG
-499 GGIIETTGF
+499 GGIIDTTGF
-508 LVSGFTDTFY
+508 TVSGFTDTFF

-531 LSGSTRVYAD
+531 LTGSTRVYAD

-561 LSTINTDDTIHFTVI
+561 IGTSNTDGTIHFTVK
-576 PNSYDSVAYR
+576 PNSNDSVAFR
-586 SNLLDINTSLISVT
+586 SNLLDINSSFINVT
-600 GATDTIAS
+600 GATATIAS

-617 TSSSSYS
+617 SSSSSYS

>member
-14 LDFDDIA
+14 LDFENIGN
-21 DNLKEYLKGQS
+21 NLKEYLKGQS

-95 ASMATIDLQVNNPL
+95 ASMAKIDLQVNNPL
-109 IGGETPTSLTLSR
+109 IGGSTPTSLTLNR
-122 GHKFKTVYDGQ
+122 GHKFKTSFDGV
-133 SYPYVCLSSQ
+133 SYPYVLLESK

-150 VFKFEDLEIYQGKMN
+150 VFKFEDLELYQGTMN

-171 NGQVQNQRFP
+171 NGQIQNQRFP

-188 TSTITVTIQ
+188 TSSITVTVQ
-197 STGGGS
+197 STGGS
-203 SAWSKAEDISG
+203 TSAWTQSTDISA
-214 VDKDTKVWYVQEN
+214 VDKDSKVWYVQEN

-249 TITISYLVTNE
+249 TITISYLVTNAV
-260 QHTEGASQFTMTDA
+260 HTEGARVFTMSDSV
-274 IGGNSDVTIIN
+274 GGNSNVTITTKLN
-285 KTASSGGKAKEGIE
+285 SSGGKDKEGIE

-329 PGADSISVWG
+329 PGADSIAVWG
-339 GEDNDPPEYGKIFI
+339 GEDNNPPQYGKIFI
-353 AIKPSQNVNKLTSSE
+353 SIKPSQNVNKLTTSE
-368 KTLLRD
+368 KILLRD
-374 KMRRLNMLTVRPQI
+374 KLRQLNMLTVRPEL
-388 VDADIIDIL
+388 VDANIIDIIIDS
-397 VTTNFKFN
+397 NFKYN

-446 DIDNAES
+446 DIDSAES
-453 SILSNTT
+453 SILSNITT
-460 TVKLRKTVS
+460 IKLRKTIT
-469 PTFGQSK
+469 PTLGQSL
-476 GYEIEFGEGNKLY
+476 GYTVDFGSGNAFY
-489 NPHSGHNKAG
+489 NPHSGHNAHN
-499 GGIIETTGF
+499 GGIIVTTGF
-508 LVSGFTDTFY
+508 KVSGYTDTYY
-518 FDDDGEGNLRRYS
+518 FDDDGQGNLRRYS

-541 NQAGTVDY
+541 SQAGTVDY
-549 SNGKITTTGINI
+549 SNGKITVNGVNI
-561 LSTINTDDTIHFTVI
+561 LETINTDDTIYFTVI
-576 PNSYDSVAYR
+576 PNSYDAVAYR
-586 SNLLDINTSLISVT
+586 SNLLDINTSLIKVT

>member
-14 LDFDDIA
+14 LDFDDISK
-21 DNLKEYLKGQS
+21 NLKNYLKGQS
-32 TLKDYN
+32 TLKDYD

-109 IGGETPTSLTLSR
+109 IGGETPTSLTLNR
-122 GHKFKTVYDGQ
+122 GHKFKTVYDGFN
-133 SYPYVCLSSQ
+133 YPYVLLESQ
-143 TISPLNG
+143 TITPLNN
-150 VFKFEDLEIYQGKMN
+150 VFKFENLEIYQGTMN

-171 NGQVQNQRFP
+171 NGQIQNQRFP

-188 TSTITVTIQ
+188 TSSITVTVQ
-197 STGGGS
+197 STGGSS
-203 SAWSKAEDISG
+203 SAWSRSTDISA
-214 VDKDTKVWYVQEN
+214 VNSNSTVWYVQEN
-227 DQGQFE
+227 DQGLFE

-238 GVISAEPLDGD
+238 GVVSAEPLDGD

-260 QHTEGASQFTMTDA
+260 NHTDGSSSFTMTDSV
-274 IGGNSDVTIIN
+274 GGNTDVTLIT
-285 KTASSGGKAKEGIE
+285 KTNSSGGKDKE
-299 SIRFA
+299 SIDSIKFA

-339 GEDNDPPEYGKIFI
+339 GEDNDPPQYGKIFI
-353 AIKPSQNVNKLTSSE
+353 AIKPSQTVNKLTSSE
-368 KTLLRD
+368 KTLL
-374 KMRRLNMLTVRPQI
+374 KQKLKTLNMLTVRPELI
-388 VDADIIDIL
+388 DADVIDIL
-397 VTTNFKFN
+397 VNTNFKYN
-405 PRATTKTV
+405 PTATTKTV

-434 FDSIFRHSVLAT
+434 FDGIFRHSVLAK
-446 DIDNAES
+446 DIDSAES
-453 SILSNTT
+453 SILSNIT
-460 TVKLRKTVS
+460 TVKLRKTIS
-469 PTFGQSK
+469 PTFNQSK
-476 GYEIEFGEGNKLY
+476 GYTIDFGSGNAFY
-489 NPHSGHNKAG
+489 NPHVGHNKAG
-499 GGIIETTGF
+499 GGILETSGF

-518 FDDDGEGNLRRYS
+518 FDDDGNGNLRRYS
-531 LSGSTRVYAD
+531 LSGSERIYAD
-541 NQAGTVDY
+541 SQAGTVDY
-549 SNGKITTTGINI
+549 TNGKITTTGINI
-561 LSTINTDDTIHFTVI
+561 LSTINTDDTIHFTVK
-576 PNSYDSVAYR
+576 PNSNDSVAFR
-586 SNLLDINTSLISVT
+586 SNLLDINSSLIDVT
-600 GATDTIAS
+600 GATDSIAS

>member
-21 DNLKEYLKGQS
+21 SNLKEYLKGQS

-109 IGGETPTSLTLSR
+109 IGGEVPTSLTLNR
-122 GHKFKTVYDGQ
+122 GHKFKTSYDG
-133 SYPYVCLSSQ
+133 SVFPYVLLESK
-143 TISPLNG
+143 TISPLDG
-150 VFKFEDLEIYQGKMN
+150 IFKFENLKLYQGTMN

-171 NGQVQNQRFP
+171 NGQIQNQRFS
-181 LTEELVD
+181 LSEELVD
-188 TSTITVTIQ
+188 TDSITVTVQ

-203 SAWSKAEDISG
+203 SSWAKSEDISG
-214 VDKDTKVWYVQEN
+214 VDKDSKVWYVQEN
-227 DQGQFE
+227 DQGLFE

-249 TITISYLVTNE
+249 TITISYLVTNAT
-260 QHTEGASQFTMTDA
+260 HTEGANIFTMSDS
-274 IGGNSDVTIIN
+274 IGGNSDVTLIT
-285 KTASSGGKAKEGIE
+285 KTASSGGKDKEDIE

-339 GEDNDPPEYGKIFI
+339 GEDNNPPQYGKIFI

-374 KMRRLNMLTVRPQI
+374 KMRRLNMLTVRPEI
-388 VDADIIDIL
+388 VDADVIEIL
-397 VTTNFKFN
+397 VTCNFKFN
-405 PRATTKTV
+405 PRATTKTA

-453 SILSNTT
+453 SILSNIT

-469 PTFGQSK
+469 PTLGQSK
-476 GYEIEFGEGNKLY
+476 GYEIEFGDGNKFY
-489 NPHSGHNKAG
+489 NPHLGHNKHG
-499 GGIIETTGF
+499 GGITTTTGF
-508 LVSGFTDTFY
+508 KVSGFTDTFF

-531 LSGSTRVYAD
+531 LSGSERVYAD
-541 NQAGTVDY
+541 SQAGTVDY
-549 SNGKITTTGINI
+549 TNGKITVNGINI
-561 LSTINTDDTIHFTVI
+561 LETSNTDDTIHFTVI

-600 GATDTIAS
+600 GATDSIAS

>member
-14 LDFDDIA
+14 LDFDNISK
-21 DNLKEYLKGQS
+21 NLKNYLKGQS
-32 TLKDYN
+32 TLKDYD

-109 IGGETPTSLTLSR
+109 IGGNTPTSLTLNR
-122 GHKFKTVYDGQ
+122 GHKFKTVFDGMN
-133 SYPYVCLSSQ
+133 YPYVLLETQ
-143 TISPLNG
+143 TITPLNG
-150 VFKFEDLEIYQGKMN
+150 VFKFEDLKIYQGTMN

-171 NGQVQNQRFP
+171 NGQIQNQRFP

-188 TSTITVTIQ
+188 TSRITVTVQ
-197 STGGGS
+197 STGGAS
-203 SAWSKAEDISG
+203 SAWSRSTDISA
-214 VDKDTKVWYVQEN
+214 VDSDSKVWYVQEN
-227 DQGQFE
+227 DQGLFE

-238 GVISAEPLDGD
+238 GVVSAEPLDGD

-260 QHTEGASQFTMTDA
+260 VHTDGSSIFAMTDSV
-274 IGGNSDVTIIN
+274 GGNMDVTLLTKIN
-285 KTASSGGKAKEGIE
+285 SSGGKDKESVE
-299 SIRFA
+299 SIKFA

-329 PGADSISVWG
+329 PGADSISIWG
-339 GEDNDPPEYGKIFI
+339 GEDNDPPQYGKIFI
-353 AIKPSQNVNKLTSSE
+353 AIKPSQTINKLTSSE
-368 KTLLRD
+368 KVILKEKLRT
-374 KMRRLNMLTVRPQI
+374 LNMLTVRPEL
-388 VDADIIDIL
+388 VDADVIDIL
-397 VTTNFKFN
+397 VTTNFKYN

-453 SILSNTT
+453 SILSNIT
-460 TVKLRKTVS
+460 TVKLRKTIT
-469 PTFGQSK
+469 PTLSQSK
-476 GYEIEFGEGNKLY
+476 GYTIEFGSGNPFY
-489 NPHSGHNKAG
+489 NPHTGHNKAG
-499 GGIIETTGF
+499 GGIIDTTGF
-508 LVSGFTDTFY
+508 TVSGFTDTFF

-531 LSGSTRVYAD
+531 LTGSTRVYAD

-561 LSTINTDDTIHFTVI
+561 IGTSNTDGTIHFTVK
-576 PNSYDSVAYR
+576 PNSNDSVAFR
-586 SNLLDINTSLISVT
+586 SNLLDINSSLISVT

-617 TSSSSYS
+617 SSSSSYS